1 MGKYEKRMF
10 LSKMSQKSADS
21 AFCQTFETFVLVL
34 LLFKGTLTTII
45 SPRGTDQ
52 QQSSVSKR
60 MRTCLSITSKF
71 SASTTFA
78 RSTCSNGTIR
88 RMELRAAFSK
98 SLKSLLIFN
107 PFELQTIRLAFHFV
121 FYGRTPNCPMGAHSS
136 SIRIHFYRR
145 KTIIFF
151 HQLVTI
157 QNFWMRLRNRLRK
170 FCTYLLFVFTATIC
184 FKRGE
189 DYQLLTSAKPT
200 NNTKQS
206 G

>member
-1 MGKYEKRMF
+1 MLLSCDRKTPISLFAK
-10 LSKMSQKSADS
+10 LSK
-21 AFCQTFETFVLVL
+21 L
-34 LLFKGTLTTII
+34 LFIVTIFKGTLTMII

-60 MRTCLSITSKF
+60 MRTCPSITSKF

-88 RMELRAAFSK
+88 RMALRAAFSK
-98 SLKSLLIFN
+98 SLKSLLILSNFKQAVQ
-107 PFELQTIRLAFHFV
+107 PSISSFMAVRPIVRWALTRLQFV
-121 FYGRTPNCPMGAHSS
+121 
-136 SIRIHFYRR
+136 SILIAV
-145 KTIIFF
+145 KQLIFF
-151 HQLVTI
+151 HQLITI

-189 DYQLLTSAKPT
+189 DYQLLTPTKPT